1 MITISLSRKYMETKH
16 KRTFYLS
23 VEAEKLIEALYQ
35 KRFKSLSDKS
45 TLSQIIEDALK
56 ALAEKEA

>member
-1 MITISLSRKYMETKH
+1 MNTKN